1 MSPDFSIFFY
11 IAHFLRFELSL
22 NKFHL
27 NNICNVIRKNNKKSR
42 KSLIFGENGV
52 LNFTFFVK
60 LSHMATFVSWFSS
73 FEAKSKAR
81 NYLTFTW
88 NHIWS
93 IENIEKPKVF
103 SNFDYD
109 TWKTYWFQSFLHC
122 YILSSTPTLNWSCV
136 EPLIELRTAFGWRW
150 LVVLALIYFDWFW
163 RLLLGDASKYPLE
176 WYSI

>member
-93 IENIEKPKVF
+93 IENIEKLPFF
-103 SNFDYD
+103 SIFRLTILNLQRFVQFSRWNWQKIFREINFFAIYLV
-109 TWKTYWFQSFLHC
+109 KTLVSRFFFSENEE
-122 YILSSTPTLNWSCV
+122 TLNWKRSISHKI
-136 EPLIELRTAFGWRW
+136 LIAFTK
-150 LVVLALIYFDWFW
+150 LIS
-163 RLLLGDASKYPLE
+163 RIL
-176 WYSI
+176 